1 MAGLVAVDTDLLI
14 DFLRGRGEGA
24 RLVRELVVGRRL
36 RVTAVTAFELRLGSD
51 FVHRSDDILGLIRG
65 RTFPL
70 DMASALR
77 GGEVASTLQ
86 RDGREIGFA
95 DCMQAGICLRYDLPL
110 ATRNR
115 RHFQRVEGLRLVDLQ
130 AERS

>member
-1 MAGLVAVDTDLLI
+1 MAGIVVVDTDLLI
-14 DFLRGRGEGA
+14 DFLRGHGDGA
-24 RLVRELVVGRRL
+24 RLVRELIVGRRL

-51 FVHRSDDILGLIRG
+51 FLDRRDAILRLIRG
-65 RTFPL
+65 RTYPL

-86 RDGREIGFA
+86 RDGRGIGFA
-95 DCMQAGICLRYDLPL
+95 DCMQAGICLRYNLAL

-115 RHFQRVEGLRLVDLQ
+115 RHFERVEGLRLVELGDG
-130 AERS
+130 